1 MKIIIVGIGGTLGK
15 AIYQTSKDL
24 KIEVVAGID
33 VMADKLDFPIP
44 VYKSLSECKEKADA
58 LIDFSRPTSLT
69 DILDYIAK
77 TNTPAVLATTGYTEE
92 QQNDVIKTS
101 EKVAIFQT
109 SNMSLGVNLLINLA
123 KQAAEFLGTNY
134 EVEIIEQHHNRKV
147 DAPSGT
153 ALSIASAINSV
164 FDNTLVNTYGRTPES
179 GKRDRK
185 ELGIHAIRGGNIV
198 GKHDVLFI
206 GPEEIIT
213 ITHSAQSRSVFAIGA
228 VRAAEF
234 LVGKAPGMYN
244 MNDLIGRDYSVTTVT
259 GVDNIALVS
268 LDVKNFSEVSKLFN
282 ALSSAKV
289 NVDMISQ
296 TPTAK
301 GLSVSFSIANE
312 DAEKV
317 KNAVNCDIREN
328 LAQLT
333 IIGAGMEHQSGV
345 ADSILGALNN
355 AGIEI
360 CAITTS
366 STQISCA
373 LNGKYLQ
380 PAIDLLRA
388 QFDIKI

>member
-15 AIYQTSKDL
+15 AIYHTAIDQ

-33 VMADKLDFPIP
+33 VMADKLDLPVP
-44 VYKSLSECKEKADA
+44 VYKSLSECTQKADA
-58 LIDFSRPTSLT
+58 LIDFSRPTSLA
-69 DILDYIAK
+69 DILDYTVK
-77 TNTPAVLATTGYTEE
+77 TNTPAVLATTGYTKE
-92 QQNDVIKTS
+92 QQESVEKAA

-213 ITHSAQSRSVFAIGA
+213 ITHSAQSRSVFALGA
-228 VRAAEF
+228 IRAAEF

-259 GVDNIALVS
+259 GLENIALVS
-268 LDVKNFSEVSKLFN
+268 LESKSFSEVSALFKS
-282 ALSSAKV
+282 LSDAKV

-301 GLSVSFSIANE
+301 GLAVSFSIANE
-312 DAEKV
+312 DVEEVQKIA
-317 KNAVNCDIREN
+317 NCNIRKD

-345 ADSILGALNN
+345 ADSILSALNS

-366 STQISCA
+366 LTQICCA
-373 LNGKYLQ
+373 LDAKDLQ
-380 PAIDLLRA
+380 QAIDLLRA